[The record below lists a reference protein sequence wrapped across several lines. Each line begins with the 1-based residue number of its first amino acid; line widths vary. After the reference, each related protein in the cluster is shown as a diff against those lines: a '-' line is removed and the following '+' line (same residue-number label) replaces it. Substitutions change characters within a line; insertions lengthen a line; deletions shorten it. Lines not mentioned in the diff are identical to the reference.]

1 MDVYTVEKVRKVFI
15 AKVSKP
21 SCMSTQQV
29 TEGEVYSALRKCMD
43 PEIPVNIVELGL
55 VYGVQVKP
63 ENNNVDI
70 TMTMTTRGCPLHDT
84 LVSDVKRF
92 VGKISGIGNID
103 VQIVWDPPWSIE
115 KMDPAAREKMGFGKP
130 KLRFQVDYETY
141 LPLKKGRL
149 VKQDDGSLA
158 LLNDKEQGFM
168 VNQAI
173 VDFWETCDGT
183 KTINQLTDQFS
194 GKLALPREQV
204 EQEVVQLV
212 QQLLE
217 GELLKAS

>member
-1 MDVYTVEKVRKVFI
+1 
-15 AKVSKP
+15 
-21 SCMSTQQV
+21 MSAQQQV
-29 TEGEVYSALRKCMD
+29 TENEVYSALRKCMD

-70 TMTMTTRGCPLHDT
+70 RMTMTTRGCPLHDT
-84 LVSDVKRF
+84 LVSDVKRN
-92 VGKISGIGNID
+92 VGKISGIGNIE

-130 KLRFQVDYETY
+130 KLRFQVDYEKY
-141 LPLKKGRL
+141 LPSKKGKL

-173 VDFWETCDGT
+173 VDFWNTCDGT

-217 GELLKAS
+217 GELLKPS